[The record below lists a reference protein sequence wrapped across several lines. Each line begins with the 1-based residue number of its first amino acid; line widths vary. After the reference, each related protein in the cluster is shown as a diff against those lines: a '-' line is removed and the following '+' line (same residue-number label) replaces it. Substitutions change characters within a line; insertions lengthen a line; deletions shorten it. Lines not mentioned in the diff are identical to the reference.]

1 MSQQQEGQAAL
12 VIVGGGLGGVSAAL
26 AALRLGQTVVLTET
40 LQWLGGQL
48 TAQAVP
54 PDEYPWIESLTASQ
68 SYAHLRRAIRDYYRR
83 HLPLTD
89 AAAQTYCLNPGAGN
103 VSTLCHEPWVAARVL
118 DELLAPWEA
127 KGQLRVLRQHRPMRV
142 ETQGDRITAVGTVP
156 ERGRR
161 EIDAEGHLVT
171 PGWVDIHTHYDGQVT
186 WDECFTPS
194 IYHGVTTLVMGNCG
208 VGFAPK
214 RPGHED
220 DLIKLMEGVEDIPGA
235 ALHEGIRWNWES
247 FPQYMD
253 ALAAT
258 PRSLDYLVQV
268 PHDPLRMYV
277 MGERALAHEKA
288 NADDIR
294 AMQALLREALQA
306 GAAGF
311 STGRSDNH
319 RTSEGKDTPAAN
331 AGHEEL
337 AGLAQAFEG
346 LGHGVIQ
353 VVSDYNLLHGPEQFD
368 AEFDCVETLA
378 RASGKPVSL
387 TWLQRDP
394 GGEQYLKIQQR
405 VEAAVQAG
413 LPLYLQTAVRGI
425 GVLNGL
431 DASFHPFMGFPS
443 YKEVAHLP
451 LAQRAEALREPARK
465 ARILSEKSER
475 LAGDGSAI
483 PPLVDILLAKIDLIS
498 GRMFAL
504 EDTLNYEP
512 SLMQSFL
519 VRARQAGITPLEAI
533 YDHLCAG
540 NGEGLIYF
548 PIFNYNEGS
557 LDVVRR
563 MLEHPQALS
572 SLSDAGA
579 HVGTVCDASFTTF
592 MLTHWVRDRAR
603 DAIALEV
610 AVEMLTR
617 RNARYLGLSDRGV
630 IAEGMRADLNAIDPA
645 RLSVGVPRLVRDLP
659 AGGKRFVQKAE
670 GYVAT
675 WVAGEQVQR
684 KGEITTARPGQ
695 LVRMGQA

>member
-1 MSQQQEGQAAL
+1 MLDWLIKNG
-12 VIVGGGLGGVSAAL
+12 
-26 AALRLGQTVVLTET
+26 TVVDGT
-40 LQWLGGQL
+40 GAAPRVADVG
-48 TAQAVP
+48 V
-54 PDEYPWIESLTASQ
+54 
-68 SYAHLRRAIRDYYRR
+68 RA
-83 HLPLTD
+83 
-89 AAAQTYCLNPGAGN
+89 G
-103 VSTLCHEPWVAARVL
+103 
-118 DELLAPWEA
+118 
-127 KGQLRVLRQHRPMRV
+127 
-142 ETQGDRITAVGTVP
+142 RIVAVGHISESAHHTM
-156 ERGRR
+156 
-161 EIDAEGHLVT
+161 DATGLWIT
-171 PGWVDIHTHYDGQVT
+171 PGFVDIHTHYDGQAT
-186 WDECFTPS
+186 WDACFTPS

-214 RPGHED
+214 RPGHEA

-277 MGERALAHEKA
+277 MGERALAHERA
-288 NADDIR
+288 TPDEIH
-294 AMQALLREALQA
+294 AMQTLLREALQA

-331 AGHEEL
+331 ATADEL
-337 AGLAQAFEG
+337 RALAQAFEG

-353 VVSDYNLLHGPEQFD
+353 IVSDYNLLQGPAEFD
-368 AEFDCVETLA
+368 AEFDYVELLA
-378 RASGKPVSL
+378 KASGKPVSL

-394 GGEQYLKIQQR
+394 GGEQYLKIQAR

-431 DASFHPFMGFPS
+431 EASFHPFMGFPS

-451 LAQRAEALREPARK
+451 LAQRAEAMRDPARK

-504 EDTLNYEP
+504 QDTLNYEP
-512 SLMQSFL
+512 SVMQSFL
-519 VRARQAGITPLEAI
+519 VRAKQAGISPLEAI
-533 YDHLCAG
+533 YDYLSTGDGA
-540 NGEGLIYF
+540 GLIYF
-548 PIFNYNEGS
+548 PLFNYNEGS
-557 LDVVRR
+557 LDAVRR
-563 MLEHPQALS
+563 MLAHPRALS

-592 MLTHWVRDRAR
+592 MLTHWVRDRGQ
-603 DAIALEV
+603 DAIALEA

-617 RNARYLGLSDRGV
+617 RNALYLGLTDRGV
-630 IAEGMRADLNAIDPA
+630 IAPGMRADLNAIDPG
-645 RLSVGVPRLVRDLP
+645 RLSVGVPELVHDLP
-659 AGGKRFVQKAE
+659 AGGKRFVQRAQ

-675 WVAGEQVQR
+675 WVAGEQVQAQ
-684 KGEITTARPGQ
+684 GVVTEARPGR
-695 LVRMGQA
+695 LVRMGQG